1 MTNLR
6 NSHTFPKKGMSLG
19 INRQNS
25 RKNNEVFYQIREFIV
40 PVGRIE
46 NGKTLKLSPIS
57 LLLRSRMKHSSLK
70 TREDQATRRDL
81 LWPPND

>member
-19 INRQNS
+19 INGQNS
-25 RKNNEVFYQIREFIV
+25 RKNNEVFYQIKEFIV
-40 PVGRIE
+40 LFGRIE

-57 LLLRSRMKHSSLK
+57 LLLRSRMKHS
-70 TREDQATRRDL
+70 
-81 LWPPND
+81 

>member
-57 LLLRSRMKHSSLK
+57 LLLRSRMKHS
-70 TREDQATRRDL
+70 
-81 LWPPND
+81 